1 MRINEHHL
9 FLNPELR
16 TLEEVQAQ
24 ATEAMNHHGLDGWSL
39 VIDNKSKRRA
49 GVCKYSKKQIGLTLD
64 YALKTSPDDLEQ
76 TIIHEI
82 AHALLPPGAHHG
94 PAWKA
99 KMLELGVNPDRC
111 HTCTWTTPDAWS
123 VCKECGRES
132 TEKAKDIHRYK
143 ISEEDNIIRSHRCGK
158 CKNKATLV
166 VHGSNYEPTQGW
178 IEIDHWSDQAQPEPQ
193 PQPQPE
199 PTPEPVAD
207 PDTIRCPRVSVFPS
221 TIEQPSFLDDVPVMT
236 FEREPGKATFVHD
249 KNKQLSLFE

>member
-1 MRINEHHL
+1 MRINETHL

-16 TLEEVQAQ
+16 TLEQVQAQ
-24 ATEAMNHHGLDGWSL
+24 ATELMNYHGLEGWSL

-49 GVCKYSKKQIGLTLD
+49 GVCKFRPKQIGLTLD

-111 HTCTWTTPDAWS
+111 HTCTWIAPDAWS

-132 TEKAKDIHRYK
+132 TEKEKDIYRYK
-143 ISEEDNIIRSHRCGK
+143 ISEEDNIIRSHRCGE

-166 VHGSNYEPTQGW
+166 VHGPNYEPKQGW

-193 PQPQPE
+193 PEPQPQPQ
-199 PTPEPVAD
+199 PAPEIAD
-207 PDTIRCPRVSVFPS
+207 PDTIFPS

>member
-16 TLEEVQAQ
+16 TLEQVQTQ
-24 ATEAMNHHGLDGWSL
+24 ATEAMNHHGLEGWSL
-39 VIDNKSKRRA
+39 VLDNKSKRRA
-49 GVCKYSKKQIGLTLD
+49 GICKYSKKQIGLTLD
-64 YALKTSPDDLEQ
+64 YALKASPDDLEQ

-99 KMLELGVNPDRC
+99 KMLELGKDPERC
-111 HTCTWTTPDAWS
+111 HSCTWVEPAAWIL
-123 VCKECGRES
+123 CLKCDKEHPVTDQEL
-132 TEKAKDIHRYK
+132 KKYK
-143 ISEEDNIIRSHRCGK
+143 IENGKITSHRCGQRS
-158 CKNKATLV
+158 CR
-166 VHGSNYEPTQGW
+166 TQSFYIPPIYTPKTGW
-178 IEIDHWSDQAQPEPQ
+178 IEIDHWSDQAQPEPE
-193 PQPQPE
+193 PQPELE

-207 PDTIRCPRVSVFPS
+207 PDTIFPS

>member
-1 MRINEHHL
+1 MRINENHL

-16 TLEEVQAQ
+16 TREQVQAQ

-49 GVCKYSKKQIGLTLD
+49 GVCKHSKKQIGLTLD
-64 YALKTSPDDLEQ
+64 YALKTSPADLEQ

-82 AHALLPPGAHHG
+82 AHALTPWAHHG

-99 KMLELGVNPDRC
+99 KMRELGKDPERC
-111 HTCTWTTPDAWS
+111 HSCTWTKPEAWIICTL
-123 VCKECGRES
+123 CKKESGHTLKQLKRYRFEENAVMSHKCGQCRERNLFRKS
-132 TEKAKDIHRYK
+132 SD
-143 ISEEDNIIRSHRCGK
+143 
-158 CKNKATLV
+158 
-166 VHGSNYEPTQGW
+166 YEPTQGW
-178 IEIDHWSDQAQPEPQ
+178 IEIDHWSDQAQPEPE
-193 PQPQPE
+193 PQPELE
-199 PTPEPVAD
+199 PTPEPLEL

-221 TIEQPSFLDDVPVMT
+221 TIHQPSFLDDMPVQT